1 MSGQT
6 PVVVGTDGSKHAN
19 TAVRW
24 AAQHAARHEAPL
36 MIATAA
42 SAPVAYGMG
51 GHLPQ
56 DFFDALKEEGG
67 RIVEDAAVIARAEA
81 PNVDVETGVA
91 VDATGPAL
99 LHLSETAQVLV
110 VGTRGLSGIASAFM
124 GSVSSLIARHS
135 ACPVVVARS
144 VSEDG
149 APPASGPVVVG
160 IDGSENSEPALAAAM
175 KEASLRDATLIAV
188 HAWSDVPLSTMDPV
202 TQVGEL
208 FKTLW
213 FPGLAFEIHLLMFIF
228 SHHIY
233 NQMICGGKE
242 IRFTFFKIHLVM
254 LVPQPHIRLLHNIL
268 CSILVGNAPDDKSKN
283 AIRKLIHRMIVLFY
297 RHSTTAF
304 CCNIHP
310 KTNGLTKSYNLY
322 NFGRKRI

>member
-208 FKTLW
+208 FNESTVADSVVAERLAGWSEEYPDVNVEHHVVMDRPDAAIIDRAKGAQLVVVGSRGRGGIT
-213 FPGLAFEIHLLMFIF
+213 GLLLGSTSIKVLR
-228 SHHIY
+228 SAE
-233 NQMICGGKE
+233 CP
-242 IRFTFFKIHLVM
+242 VM
-254 LVPQPHIRLLHNIL
+254 VVH
-268 CSILVGNAPDDKSKN
+268 K
-283 AIRKLIHRMIVLFY
+283 
-297 RHSTTAF
+297 
-304 CCNIHP
+304 
-310 KTNGLTKSYNLY
+310 
-322 NFGRKRI
+322 